1 MVNLGGSLET
11 LTIVLNEAPYGD
23 EKVWNALRV
32 ARALVSATIRM
43 KVNIF
48 LIGDAVVAAKKGQKT
63 PDGYPNLEKTLWELI
78 EHGVDVV
85 ACSTCASARG
95 LAYEDVIEGVQIGT
109 VMQLAHWLKE
119 SQGVLSF

>member
-1 MVNLGGSLET
+1 MET
-11 LTIVLNEAPYGD
+11 LTIVINEAPYGD

-32 ARALVSATIRM
+32 ARALVSATVRM

-48 LIGDAVVAAKKGQKT
+48 PIGDAVVAAKKGQKT

-109 VMQLAHWLKE
+109 VMQLAHWLNE